1 MAGIEV
7 VAPERL
13 SSDERAATARLYV
26 EAFRRKLRLPLGADP
41 TDFVSAHLRPDR
53 LLLARAAGA
62 VVGVAGLRYDG
73 EGFFDPEPPAFRGR
87 YGLLGG
93 VRAAGVA
100 VDADVRA
107 GGPGAARRARG
118 PVGPAGH
125 RRRLGPADGRGRA
138 RPGARR
144 VRRDPRGR
152 RHQPPGRTCG
162 DRYGQVPTCQHRRR
176 DLGQSSGT

>member
-41 TDFVSAHLRPDR
+41 TDFVSTHLRPDR

-62 VVGVAGLRYDG
+62 VVGVAGLRHDG

-93 VRAAGVA
+93 VRAAAWRWTRTSERADQVLLDALAVRSDLRGTGVGSALLTA
-100 VDADVRA
+100 VDALARERGASAVILEVVDTNPRA
-107 GGPGAARRARG
+107 ALR
-118 PVGPAGH
+118 
-125 RRRLGPADGRGRA
+125 
-138 RPGARR
+138 
-144 VRRDPRGR
+144 
-152 RHQPPGRTCG
+152 
-162 DRYGQVPTCQHRRR
+162 
-176 DLGQSSGT
+176 